1 MYYILIKRQIIRLS
15 NGISNIKM
23 GKRMLLKI
31 NQENEKR
38 VFFLKF
44 LASDISLNNLFE
56 PLKLSRH
63 GVKVWKEGTVSQIIF
78 KCPSFCFMKSRKKC
92 FKNTLKVSRFLE

>member
-31 NQENEKR
+31 NNKNEKL

-44 LASDISLNNLFE
+44 LASDISLNNLF
-56 PLKLSRH
+56 
-63 GVKVWKEGTVSQIIF
+63 
-78 KCPSFCFMKSRKKC
+78 
-92 FKNTLKVSRFLE
+92 

>member
-31 NQENEKR
+31 NNKNEKY
-38 VFFLKF
+38 FFSLNF
-44 LASDISLNNLFE
+44 LASDISLNNLF
-56 PLKLSRH
+56 
-63 GVKVWKEGTVSQIIF
+63 
-78 KCPSFCFMKSRKKC
+78 
-92 FKNTLKVSRFLE
+92 